1 MIFAHSATEEPPLN
15 RATLAVL
22 PVLALTSALTA
33 CSGDEGT
40 PSSAPATPKAKQ
52 ITPAQRLAK
61 AIVTK
66 DDLPGY
72 NVSEP
77 EAEYAFAKSS
87 DEVTVDKP
95 GCAPL
100 AHAMNQLPLGEPQA
114 DLTRS
119 AGAGYG
125 KESTYITLAS
135 YELAAEA
142 ESSLAGLAKAVSECG
157 GGFTAKAGKNTTA
170 YDSATAE
177 KGTATGAVAF
187 RSTMTFRGVTH
198 TLHTE
203 AVRDGDVLAVYFAV
217 NGLTIADN
225 TRPSDAKMPANVVR
239 AQNAKL
245 AK

>member
-1 MIFAHSATEEPPLN
+1 MK
-15 RATLAVL
+15 RAALAVVS
-22 PVLALTSALTA
+22 VLALTSALTA

-72 NVSEP
+72 SVSEP

-135 YELAAEA
+135 YETGAEA

-157 GGFTAKAGKNTTA
+157 GGFTAKAGRTPRPT
-170 YDSATAE
+170 
-177 KGTATGAVAF
+177 
-187 RSTMTFRGVTH
+187 
-198 TLHTE
+198 
-203 AVRDGDVLAVYFAV
+203 
-217 NGLTIADN
+217 
-225 TRPSDAKMPANVVR
+225 TRPPPRR
-239 AQNAKL
+239 ARRPVPSPSARR
-245 AK
+245 

>member
-1 MIFAHSATEEPPLN
+1 MN

-157 GGFTAKAGKNTTA
+157 GGFTATAGKNTTA

>member
-1 MIFAHSATEEPPLN
+1 MK
-15 RATLAVL
+15 RAALAVVS
-22 PVLALTSALTA
+22 VLALTSALTA
-33 CSGDEGT
+33 CSGGEDT
-40 PSSAPATPKAKQ
+40 PSGAPAPPKAKQ

-77 EAEYAFAKSS
+77 EAQYAFAKSS

-100 AHAMNQLPLGEPQA
+100 AYAMNQLPLGKPQA

-135 YELAAEA
+135 YETAAQA

-157 GGFTAKAGKNTTA
+157 GGFTAKAGKNSTA
-170 YDSATAE
+170 YGSVTAE

-198 TLHTE
+198 TLRTE
-203 AVRDGDVLAVYFAV
+203 AVRDGDVLAVYFSV
-217 NGLTIADN
+217 NGFAIADS
-225 TRPSDAKMPANVVR
+225 TRPSDAKMPANVVK
-239 AQNAKL
+239 AQNSKL

>member
-1 MIFAHSATEEPPLN
+1 MK
-15 RATLAVL
+15 RAALAVVS
-22 PVLALTSALTA
+22 VLALASALTA
-33 CSGDEGT
+33 CSGGEDT
-40 PSSAPATPKAKQ
+40 PTDAPSAPKAKQ

-72 NVSEP
+72 NVSAP

-87 DEVTVDKP
+87 DEVTLDEP

-100 AHAMNQLPLGEPQA
+100 AYAMNQLPLGEPQA

-125 KESTYITLAS
+125 KTSTYITLAV
-135 YELAAEA
+135 YEPAAEA
-142 ESSLAGLAKAVSECG
+142 ESVLAGLAKAVPECG
-157 GGFTAKAGKNTTA
+157 DGFTAKAGKNTTA
-170 YDSATAE
+170 YDSVTAE
-177 KGTATGAVAF
+177 KGTAAGAVAF
-187 RSTMTFRGVTH
+187 RSTMTFRGITH

-203 AVRDGDVLAVYFAV
+203 AVRHGDVLAVYFSV
-217 NGLTIADN
+217 NGFAIADSR
-225 TRPSDAKMPANVVR
+225 RPSDAEMPANVVR
-239 AQNAKL
+239 AQDSKL

>member
-1 MIFAHSATEEPPLN
+1 LK
-15 RATLAVL
+15 RAALAVVS
-22 PVLALTSALTA
+22 VLALTSALTA
-33 CSGDEGT
+33 CSGGEDKRPGT
-40 PSSAPATPKAKQ
+40 PAPQKAKQ

-61 AIVTK
+61 VIVTK

-77 EAEYAFAKSS
+77 EAEYAFAKSA
-87 DEVTVDKP
+87 DELTVDKP

-100 AHAMNQLPLGEPQA
+100 ALAMNQLPLGKPQA

-135 YELAAEA
+135 YEPAAEA

-157 GGFTAKAGKNTTA
+157 GGFTAKAGKNSTD
-170 YDSATAE
+170 YGSVTAE
-177 KGTATGAVAF
+177 KATTAGAVAF

-198 TLHTE
+198 TLRTE
-203 AVRDGDVLAVYFAV
+203 AVRDGDVLAVYFSV
-217 NGLTIADN
+217 NGFAIADS
-225 TRPSDAKMPANVVR
+225 TRPSDAKLPANVVK
-239 AQNAKL
+239 AQNSKL

>member
-1 MIFAHSATEEPPLN
+1 MN
-15 RATLAVL
+15 RTTLAVL

-135 YELAAEA
+135 YEPAAEA

-157 GGFTAKAGKNTTA
+157 GGFTAKAGRTPRPT
-170 YDSATAE
+170 
-177 KGTATGAVAF
+177 
-187 RSTMTFRGVTH
+187 
-198 TLHTE
+198 
-203 AVRDGDVLAVYFAV
+203 
-217 NGLTIADN
+217 
-225 TRPSDAKMPANVVR
+225 TRPPPRR
-239 AQNAKL
+239 ARRPVPSPSARR
-245 AK
+245 

>member
-1 MIFAHSATEEPPLN
+1 MN
-15 RATLAVL
+15 RTTLAVL

-217 NGLTIADN
+217 NGLAIADN

>member
-1 MIFAHSATEEPPLN
+1 MK
-15 RATLAVL
+15 RVTLAAVS
-22 PVLALTSALTA
+22 VLASASALTA
-33 CSGDEGT
+33 CSGSED
-40 PSSAPATPKAKQ
+40 APASSPSAPKAKPVA
-52 ITPAQRLAK
+52 PAQRLAK
-61 AIVTK
+61 VMVTK

-95 GCAPL
+95 GCTPL
-100 AHAMNQLPLGEPQA
+100 AYAMNQLPLGEPQA

-125 KESTYITLAS
+125 KEITSITLAS
-135 YELAAEA
+135 YEPAAKA
-142 ESSLAGLAKAVSECG
+142 ESVLAGLAKAVSECG
-157 GGFTAKAGKNTTA
+157 DGFTAKAGKNTSA
-170 YDSATAE
+170 YDSVTAE
-177 KGTATGAVAF
+177 KGMTTGAVAF

-203 AVRDGDVLAVYFAV
+203 AVRHGDVLAVYFSA
-217 NGLTIADN
+217 NGFAIADGI
-225 TRPSDAKMPANVVR
+225 RPSDAKIPTSIVK

-245 AK
+245 G

>member
-1 MIFAHSATEEPPLN
+1 LK
-15 RATLAVL
+15 RAALAV
-22 PVLALTSALTA
+22 VSALALTSALTA
-33 CSGDEGT
+33 CSGGEDQ
-40 PSSAPATPKAKQ
+40 PSGSPTTPKAKQ

-77 EAEYAFAKSS
+77 EAQYAFAKSS
-87 DEVTVDKP
+87 DEVTVDKS

-114 DLTRS
+114 DITRS

-135 YELAAEA
+135 YEPAAEA
-142 ESSLAGLAKAVSECG
+142 ESLLAGLAKAVSKCG
-157 GGFTAKAGKNTTA
+157 GGFTAKAGRNTTA
-170 YDSATAE
+170 YDSVTAE
-177 KGTATGAVAF
+177 KGTASGAVAF

-203 AVRDGDVLAVYFAV
+203 AVRDGDVLAVYFSV
-217 NGLTIADN
+217 NGFAIADSK
-225 TRPSDAKMPANVVR
+225 RPSDAKMSANVVK
-239 AQNAKL
+239 AQNSKL

>member
-1 MIFAHSATEEPPLN
+1 MK
-15 RATLAVL
+15 RAALAVVS
-22 PVLALTSALTA
+22 VLALTSALTA
-33 CSGDEGT
+33 CSGGEDK
-40 PSSAPATPKAKQ
+40 PSASPSAPEAKQ

-61 AIVTK
+61 VIVTK
-66 DDLPGY
+66 GDLPGY

-77 EAEYAFAKSS
+77 EAEYDFAASA

-100 AHAMNQLPLGEPQA
+100 AYAMNQLPLGEPQA

-135 YELAAEA
+135 YEPAAKA
-142 ESSLAGLAKAVSECG
+142 ESVLAGLAKAVPECA

-170 YDSATAE
+170 YDSVTAE
-177 KGTATGAVAF
+177 KGTTTGAVAF

-198 TLHTE
+198 TLRTE
-203 AVRDGDVLAVYFAV
+203 AVRSGDVLAVYFAV
-217 NGLTIADN
+217 NGFAIADS
-225 TRPSDAKMPANVVR
+225 TRPSDARMPAKVVS
-239 AQNAKL
+239 AQNARL

>member
-1 MIFAHSATEEPPLN
+1 MN

-72 NVSEP
+72 SVSEP

>member
-1 MIFAHSATEEPPLN
+1 MK
-15 RATLAVL
+15 RAALAVVS
-22 PVLALTSALTA
+22 VLALTSALTA
-33 CSGDEGT
+33 CSGGEDK
-40 PSSAPATPKAKQ
+40 PSAAPTTPKAKQ

-87 DEVTVDKP
+87 DELTVDKP

-100 AHAMNQLPLGEPQA
+100 ALAMNQLPLGEPRA

-135 YELAAEA
+135 YEPAAEA
-142 ESSLAGLAKAVSECG
+142 ESLLAGLAKAVSECR

-170 YDSATAE
+170 YDSVTAE
-177 KGTATGAVAF
+177 KGTASGAVAF
-187 RSTMTFRGVTH
+187 RSTMTFRGITH
-198 TLHTE
+198 TLRTE

-217 NGLTIADN
+217 NGFAIADS
-225 TRPSDAKMPANVVR
+225 TRPSDAKMPVKVVK
-239 AQNAKL
+239 AQNSKL

>member
-1 MIFAHSATEEPPLN
+1 MK
-15 RATLAVL
+15 RAVLAVVS
-22 PVLALTSALTA
+22 VLALTSALTA
-33 CSGDEGT
+33 CSGGEDK
-40 PSSAPATPKAKQ
+40 PSASPSAPKAKQ

-61 AIVTK
+61 VIVTK

-72 NVSEP
+72 NVDEP
-77 EAEYAFAKSS
+77 DAEYAFATSS

-100 AHAMNQLPLGEPQA
+100 AYAMNQLPLGEPQA

-119 AGAGYG
+119 AGAAYG
-125 KESTYITLAS
+125 KASTYITLAS
-135 YELAAEA
+135 YEPAAEA

-157 GGFTAKAGKNTTA
+157 GGFTAKAGKNTSA
-170 YDSATAE
+170 YESVTAE
-177 KGTATGAVAF
+177 KGTATGSVAF

-203 AVRDGDVLAVYFAV
+203 AVRDGDVLAVYFSV
-217 NGLTIADN
+217 NGFAIADS
-225 TRPSDAKMPANVVR
+225 TRPSDAKMSANVVS
-239 AQNAKL
+239 AQNSKL